1 VTRIGFI
8 LLSGLLLVLAAAASA
23 AGLGPAELAA
33 KVAPPYQLGERI
45 DDSDVW
51 MLVNLDG
58 AEAGYL
64 FETEPLAPIPGFSGM
79 PINMLV
85 AMNRQGRLISV
96 EILDHN
102 EPIFVSGLGQ
112 APFHRFVAQYGGR
125 SIYDAM
131 SVGVPYGRVEGP
143 SSQIYLDGVTKATA
157 SVRIAHESI
166 LAAANAVARRKMRG
180 LGGAPPPA
188 PDPDYDEKLDFDDL
202 VEQGIARRYRVG
214 NRELQELFRGS
225 LWEEDD
231 PLALAEPGG
240 IYLDLWVI
248 DIGPPAVAR
257 AVLEP
262 ESLAQLRYFLSIS
275 PDDEPILL
283 VDRGRHGLVSEAF
296 VRNTEPDLVGA
307 QQDGLPLALRDA
319 DLELELLPGL
329 PRGRQIVLRAD
340 RRLGFDPTRPWQLT
354 LKAVRRHGSFMP
366 RIGVRDLSFEYS
378 APARFY
384 DLADTAPPLTPL
396 QSALLGRLPDL
407 LLLACLL
414 LPLTA
419 ILLLRQGWLAGL
431 RRFRYWRLGFLAAM
445 TVLVGWYGQGQLSIV
460 TVLGTLRALFS
471 GQSLEFLLFDPFSLA
486 IWGLVLISF
495 VYWGRGFFCGWL
507 CPYGA
512 MQEFSGFIAQR
523 LGVPQLR
530 LRKAVDRALTRI
542 KYLVLLA
549 LLAMTAYAP
558 AALDTWVE
566 VEPFKTAV
574 TTYFL
579 REWYFVAYAVAWL
592 LLGMILF
599 RAFCRYVCPLGAVM
613 AIGGWLRLRNWIPRR
628 AECGS
633 RCQLCAVR
641 CQYNAIESSGRI
653 AYDECFQCLDCV
665 SIYHDQRTCPVLVL
679 AAKGKPLAEIDAMLL
694 ADSK

>member
-1 VTRIGFI
+1 MKRIFFFI
-8 LLSGLLLVLAAAASA
+8 LISALSSIWTMQAGGLEPAALAAR
-23 AGLGPAELAA
+23 
-33 KVAPPYQLGERI
+33 VAPPYQLGRKL
-45 DDSDVW
+45 DDSEVW
-51 MLVNLDG
+51 TLVNLDG
-58 AEAGYL
+58 TEAGYL

-85 AMNRQGRLISV
+85 AMDKQGKLLSV

-102 EPIFVSGLGQ
+102 EPIFVSGLGE
-112 APFHRFVAQYGGR
+112 APFHRFVAQYGGL

-166 LAAANAVARRKMRG
+166 LAAANAVARQKMRG

-188 PDPDYDEKLDFDDL
+188 PDPDYDETLSFADL
-202 VEQGIARRYRVG
+202 VEQGIARRYRVS
-214 NRELQELFRGS
+214 NSRLQELFRNS
-225 LWEEDD
+225 LWEQDD
-231 PLALAEPGG
+231 PVALADPGG
-240 IYLDLWVI
+240 FYLDLWVI

-257 AVLEP
+257 AVLDS

-283 VDRGRHGLVSEAF
+283 VDQGRHGLVSDAF
-296 VRNTEPDLVGA
+296 VRNTEPDLIA
-307 QQDGLPLALRDA
+307 AHQDGLPVALRDA
-319 DLELELLPGL
+319 DLELALLPGL
-329 PRGRQIVLRAD
+329 PQGRQLVLRSD

-366 RIGVRDLSFEYS
+366 RIGVRDLTFDYS

-384 DLADTAPPLTPL
+384 VAAATGAPLTPL
-396 QSALLGRLPDL
+396 QSAILGRLPDL
-407 LLLACLL
+407 LLLGGLL
-414 LPLTA
+414 LA
-419 ILLLRQGWLAGL
+419 GSAVLLLRQQWLAGL
-431 RRFRYWRLGFLAAM
+431 RRYHYWRLAVLAAM
-445 TVLVGWYGQGQLSIV
+445 IAFIGWYGQGQLSIV
-460 TVLGTLRALFS
+460 TVLGAVRALFS
-471 GQSLEFLLFDPFSLA
+471 GQSLEFLLFDPFSL
-486 IWGLVLISF
+486 ILWGAVLLSF
-495 VYWGRGFFCGWL
+495 AWWGRGFFCGWL

-512 MQEFSGFIAQR
+512 MQEFSGLVAQR
-523 LGVPQLR
+523 IGIPQLR
-530 LRKAVDRALTRI
+530 IRKTADRALKKL

-549 LLAMTAYAP
+549 LLAMTGYAP
-558 AALDTWVE
+558 AALDTWAE

-574 TTYFL
+574 TTYFV

-592 LLGMILF
+592 LLGMIVF
-599 RAFCRYVCPLGAVM
+599 RGFCRYVCPLGAVM

-628 AECGS
+628 AQCGT

-641 CQYNAIESSGRI
+641 CQYDAIETSGRI

-665 SIYHDQRTCPVLVL
+665 TIYHDSDTCPVLVL
-679 AAKGKPLAEIDAMLL
+679 AEKGKPLTEIDAMLVSS
-694 ADSK
+694 SK